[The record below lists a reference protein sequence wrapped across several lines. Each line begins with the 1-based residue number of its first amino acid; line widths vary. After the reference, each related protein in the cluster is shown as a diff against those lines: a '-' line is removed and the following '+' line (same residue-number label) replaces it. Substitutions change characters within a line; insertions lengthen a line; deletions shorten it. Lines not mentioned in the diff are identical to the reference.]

1 MTRIQNNSPL
11 VSVVMPVYNMAAFL
25 LECIPSILEQDYEH
39 FELIIVDDGSTD
51 QTDDVVHSFPDN
63 RIVYVWREHDYMDS
77 MNAGVLLAN
86 GKYIMRMDADDLMLQ
101 GRIRRQVE
109 YMEAHPEVDVCGS
122 GMKNFGK
129 DDSDLYGLAEHT
141 AIISSLLFYNT
152 MAHPTVIMR
161 KESVERYIAKHGT
174 LYDKEYIYAED
185 YRLWTC
191 MAMEGFRLGNIKDM
205 LIKHRISSQAVTWVY
220 TEESQCVAEKIKTAY
235 LKYAIQEIC
244 RKGEAFERTVDDIIK
259 LSVENQLTL
268 QDIRQLVYV
277 LYKRILQ

>member
-1 MTRIQNNSPL
+1 MTEILNASPL
-11 VSVVMPVYNMAAFL
+11 VSIVMPVYNMATFL
-25 LECIPSILEQDYEH
+25 LECIPSILEQDYDN

-51 QTDDVVHSFPDN
+51 QTTDAIHSFLDN
-63 RIVYVWREHDYMDS
+63 RIVHVRREHDYMAS
-77 MNAGVLLAN
+77 MNAGIRLTK

-129 DDSDLYGLAEHT
+129 DDSSLYGLTGHT
-141 AIISSLLFYNT
+141 SVISSLLLYNT

-174 LYDKEYIYAED
+174 LYDEEYIYAED

-191 MAMEGFRLGNIKDM
+191 MAMEGFRFDNIKDM
-205 LIKHRISSQAVTWVY
+205 LIKHRISSQAVTSVY
-220 TEESQCVAEKIKTAY
+220 AEESRRTAERIKTEY

-244 RKGEAFERTVDDIIK
+244 RQGEMFERIIDDIMN
-259 LSVENQLTL
+259 LSDANLLNL

-277 LYKRILQ
+277 LYKRILK